1 MTKLAFAPLRT
12 RKTYACLI
20 VFLIPLVATVNL
32 LYMSEFST
40 DRLRGAF
47 FSVDFQLTRWNRSFW
62 FMLGSDYSNLG
73 RPTRL
78 VSEIPV
84 TRIPDERPPSQPP
97 PPLDSLLEQQRSRQ
111 EKMRRGEVPLRA
123 VIVRCI
129 GNDMCGGLGDR
140 LFGIVA
146 LYMAAMLADR
156 AVFVEHA
163 KPLPLSDYLIPNA
176 VDWRIGS
183 VQNDTVKQT
192 LLREL
197 RVGRYVN
204 MQLPYQHCVD
214 LLRFPL
220 SQANPAVVIMNCN
233 FRTNC
238 LLKLLLQHKFFP
250 EPGDQGLLKNFN
262 RTHERS
268 LRFWASA
275 VTHFILKQLFE
286 FSPLVRSH
294 GLAILNKTVLPRD
307 FGAKETT
314 ECLICVHVRS
324 GKNTGE
330 SDRHHNIADFGKCAY
345 MVEQGIAKADTCPR
359 KPYWVV
365 ISDHPDAPS
374 IVGANFST
382 PLSTN
387 SVGPIV
393 HVDRIGVGAAHRS
406 GAMRLFVDFFVL
418 SRCKH
423 FVASMSTLGETA
435 SMLHGPS
442 VRRFDMD
449 HSGMCSS
456 TPSNIHDWQ
465 RDVHISKAE
474 WLKSLE
480 H

>member
-1 MTKLAFAPLRT
+1 M
-12 RKTYACLI
+12 
-20 VFLIPLVATVNL
+20 
-32 LYMSEFST
+32 
-40 DRLRGAF
+40 
-47 FSVDFQLTRWNRSFW
+47 RW
-62 FMLGSDYSNLG
+62 
-73 RPTRL
+73 
-78 VSEIPV
+78 
-84 TRIPDERPPSQPP
+84 
-97 PPLDSLLEQQRSRQ
+97 
-111 EKMRRGEVPLRA
+111 
-123 VIVRCI
+123 I
-129 GNDMCGGLGDR
+129 GG
-140 LFGIVA
+140 
-146 LYMAAMLADR
+146 
-156 AVFVEHA
+156 
-163 KPLPLSDYLIPNA
+163 
-176 VDWRIGS
+176 
-183 VQNDTVKQT
+183 QT
-192 LLREL
+192 LRSCCSLYGSN
-197 RVGRYVN
+197 VGRSCCLCGAC
-204 MQLPYQHCVD
+204 QASASCGLPYPQCCRLEDRERSERYGEADAHERAPRRSLCQHAVAIPTVRRPSI
-214 LLRFPL
+214 LRFPL
-220 SQANPAVVIMNCN
+220 SQPGPAVVVMNCN

-250 EPGDQGLLKNFN
+250 KPDNQGLLKIFN

-314 ECLICVHVRS
+314 ECLICIHVRS

-330 SDRHHNIADFGKCAY
+330 GDRHHNIADFGECAY
-345 MVEQGIAKADTCPR
+345 MVEKGIAKANTCPR
-359 KPYWVV
+359 NPYWVV

-374 IVGANFST
+374 IVGGNFST

-406 GAMRLFVDFFVL
+406 GAMRLYVDFFVL

-442 VRRFDMD
+442 VHRFDMD